1 MALVLAFKSAG
12 APKVL
17 ELQGVEVIFV
27 TRFYAPFLVFLTPPC
42 TEKSTWTLMCTTAF
56 KIVFGLP
63 NGRRHHKRDGNMIRE
78 WEKYQFSCDGGIRP
92 SR

>member
-42 TEKSTWTLMCTTAF
+42 TEKAH
-56 KIVFGLP
+56 GL
-63 NGRRHHKRDGNMIRE
+63 
-78 WEKYQFSCDGGIRP
+78 
-92 SR
+92 